1 MGEINK
7 KHIKNFR
14 RKEETFVYFFFG
26 LIILSINNSCKIE
39 CVHR

>member
-1 MGEINK
+1 MGKINK
-7 KHIKNFR
+7 KHIKNFG

-26 LIILSINNSCKIE
+26 LIILFINNSCKIE